1 MRREKEKLHEN
12 QRVGRGAD
20 QIPPRSDGFSADVTQ
35 STDAAG
41 VADAA
46 QLPRLSSAR
55 ANNSASFGSFP
66 AVSRISRL
74 RIQPIALRRAGR
86 LSPWQVQPAAQ
97 RMMSLRPPQGAG
109 GSRKS
114 LFFQLNRTD

>member
-12 QRVGRGAD
+12 QRVDRCAD
-20 QIPPRSDGFSADVTQ
+20 QIPPRSAGFSADVTQ

-46 QLPRLSSAR
+46 QLPRRSSAR

-74 RIQPIALRRAGR
+74 KTQPIAARLAGNP
-86 LSPWQVQPAAQ
+86 SPWQDQPEIC
-97 RMMSLRPPQGAG
+97 RL
-109 GSRKS
+109 GSSRRLTKAR
-114 LFFQLNRTD
+114 Q